1 MPRLMVLRKKKEATV
16 LKESLLATRRH
27 LSCWGICLCLVTQSC
42 PTLWDPV
49 DCSLPGPS
57 VHGILWARIVGNH
70 SLLPGIFPTQEV
82 NPGLLHCRRIIYLL
96 SHQESPHL
104 FPRHPL
110 FFVHAELFS
119 TFRAF
124 KFKIPLSQ
132 RCCVSSMYP
141 ANSCSSLKRLAH
153 VLPQNLI

>member
-1 MPRLMVLRKKKEATV
+1 MVLRKKKEATV

-70 SLLPGIFPTQEV
+70 SLLHGIFPTQEL
-82 NPGLLHCRRIIYLL
+82 NPGLLHCRRIICLL
-96 SHQESPHL
+96 SHQGSPRTHQE
-104 FPRHPL
+104 FINISYTHT
-110 FFVHAELFS
+110 HTHIYIS
-119 TFRAF
+119 D
-124 KFKIPLSQ
+124 
-132 RCCVSSMYP
+132 Y
-141 ANSCSSLKRLAH
+141 NRL
-153 VLPQNLI
+153 NYGKT